1 MTEERRKELVKRIS
15 TVFKSITNEAVTVSL
30 LCTMQALAMSGKNKA
45 VVVIKND
52 EVQQSP
58 LSIARDKYSKKDWNE
73 LCYYHDYFTGY
84 SMDQA
89 FDAYNESKHSEEW
102 D

>member
-15 TVFKSITNEAVTVSL
+15 TVFKSITNEAITVSL

-58 LSIARDKYSKKDWNE
+58 LSIARDKYRNE